1 MRVKVKELTEKKK
14 DHHKPNQIRI
24 VRYVLDA
31 NGLVET
37 TDTIHTQNSI
47 DYYL

>member
-1 MRVKVKELTEKKK
+1 MRVKVKELTNNEK

-31 NGLVET
+31 NGLVQTTET
-37 TDTIHTQNSI
+37 IQTKNFI